1 MACPIVFNDLSKQEL
16 FCLSDNTSKKRI
28 VLFFFSKLAS
38 KLSILIWISLR
49 KHYSFIA
56 FSHVM
61 YKSESGSISERMFP
75 LLQRE
80 MLTFIWK
87 KKNVLADKRGTPDG
101 GGCATWI
108 LSFPSLLI
116 DVLS

>member
-87 KKNVLADKRGTPDG
+87 KKCLGRQAGNSRWRRLCHMDSKFP
-101 GGCATWI
+101 
-108 LSFPSLLI
+108 LSSY
-116 DVLS
+116 